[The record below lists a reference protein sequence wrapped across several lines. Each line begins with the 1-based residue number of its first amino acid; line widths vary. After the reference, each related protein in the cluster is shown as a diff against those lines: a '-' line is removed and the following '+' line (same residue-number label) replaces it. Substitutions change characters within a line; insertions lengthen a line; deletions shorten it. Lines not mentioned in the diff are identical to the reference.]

1 MPSKWDTLEVI
12 AKAIALELR
21 RPVKERLDAELLVE
35 FIQWKLSKISG
46 ATELDKKD

>member
-1 MPSKWDTLEVI
+1 MPSKWDTLEAI
-12 AKAIALELR
+12 AKAIVLEMK
-21 RPVKERLDAELLVE
+21 RPVKERSDVQMLIE